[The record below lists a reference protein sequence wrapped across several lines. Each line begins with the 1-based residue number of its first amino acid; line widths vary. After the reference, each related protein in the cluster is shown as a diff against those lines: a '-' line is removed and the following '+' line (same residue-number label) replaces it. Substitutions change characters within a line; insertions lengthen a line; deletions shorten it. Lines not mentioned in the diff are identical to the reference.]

1 MAIFYHPIV
10 IFFVKE
16 EISCHRFEP
25 RIDIGTAFEHAEP
38 PGIIR
43 HEMSVQLVYQLI
55 IIGFMVENIADDAVK
70 QRLAPRK
77 EEVRGDFVVTGNQ
90 ALDDFLVGHKRTPI
104 VAMAQWTGRPTKKP
118 LGIVK

>member
-38 PGIIR
+38 PSIIR
-43 HEMSVQLVYQLI
+43 HEMSVQLVYQLV
-55 IIGFMVENIADDAVK
+55 IIGLVVENVADNAVK
-70 QRLAPRK
+70 QRLTPRK
-77 EEVRGDFVVTGNQ
+77 EEVRCYFVVSGDE
-90 ALDDFLVGHKRTPI
+90 ALDDFLVGH
-104 VAMAQWTGRPTKKP
+104 G
-118 LGIVK
+118 L